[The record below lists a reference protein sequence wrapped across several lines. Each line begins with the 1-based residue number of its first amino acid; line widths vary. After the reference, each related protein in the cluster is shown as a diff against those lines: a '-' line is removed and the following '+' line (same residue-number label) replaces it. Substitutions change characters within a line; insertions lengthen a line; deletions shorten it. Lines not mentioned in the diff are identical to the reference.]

1 MLRTME
7 IKDLFKIAILM
18 ISLLLIMIGAITIME
33 DIINIEGWLE
43 FMLGIM
49 IVMPFY
55 ATKSK

>member
-1 MLRTME
+1 ME
-7 IKDLFKIAILM
+7 IGEVFKITILI
-18 ISLLLIMIGAITIME
+18 ISLLFIIIGFISIME

-49 IVMPFY
+49 IAMPFY

>member
-33 DIINIEGWLE
+33 DIVNIEGWLE

-49 IVMPFY
+49 IAMPFY

>member
-7 IKDLFKIAILM
+7 IEDLFKIAILM
-18 ISLLLIMIGAITIME
+18 ISLMLIMIGAITITE
-33 DIINIEGWLE
+33 DMINIEGWLE

-49 IVMPFY
+49 IAMPFY

>member
-43 FMLGIM
+43 FNCHEW
-49 IVMPFY
+49 
-55 ATKSK
+55 

>member
-7 IKDLFKIAILM
+7 IEDLFKIAILM
-18 ISLLLIMIGAITIME
+18 ISLLFIMIGFISIME
-33 DIINIEGWLE
+33 DMINIEGWLQ

-49 IVMPFY
+49 IAIPFY

>member
-1 MLRTME
+1 ME

-18 ISLLLIMIGAITIME
+18 MSLLLIMIGAITIME
-33 DIINIEGWLE
+33 DITDIEGWLE

-49 IVMPFY
+49 IAMPFY

>member
-7 IKDLFKIAILM
+7 IGEVFKITILI
-18 ISLLLIMIGAITIME
+18 ISLLFIIIGFISIME

-49 IVMPFY
+49 IAMPFY

>member
-18 ISLLLIMIGAITIME
+18 ISLLLIMIGVITIME
-33 DIINIEGWLE
+33 DIVNIEGWLE

-49 IVMPFY
+49 IAMPFY

>member
-18 ISLLLIMIGAITIME
+18 ISLLLIMIGAITIMK

-49 IVMPFY
+49 IATPFY

>member
-33 DIINIEGWLE
+33 DITNIEG
-43 FMLGIM
+43 
-49 IVMPFY
+49 
-55 ATKSK
+55 

>member
-7 IKDLFKIAILM
+7 IKDHIEIAILM

>member
-49 IVMPFY
+49 IAMPFY

>member
-18 ISLLLIMIGAITIME
+18 ISLLLIMIGAITIMK

-49 IVMPFY
+49 IAMPFY

>member
-7 IKDLFKIAILM
+7 IEDLFKIAVLM
-18 ISLLLIMIGAITIME
+18 ISLLFIMIGAITIME
-33 DIINIEGWLE
+33 DMINIEGWLE

-49 IVMPFY
+49 IAIPFY

>member
-1 MLRTME
+1 ME

-49 IVMPFY
+49 IAMPFY

>member
-7 IKDLFKIAILM
+7 IKDLIEITILM
-18 ISLLLIMIGAITIME
+18 ILLVLIIIGAITIME
-33 DIINIEGWLE
+33 DITNIEGWLE

-49 IVMPFY
+49 ITIPFY

>member
-18 ISLLLIMIGAITIME
+18 MSLLLIMIGAITIME
-33 DIINIEGWLE
+33 DITDIEGWLE

-49 IVMPFY
+49 IAMPFY

>member
-33 DIINIEGWLE
+33 DITNIEGWLE

-49 IVMPFY
+49 IAMPFY